1 VSSSSNAGNVKLAE
15 SPGRAGGFPT
25 LVKFSRHAKRRAK
38 LYSIEESIVEQVI
51 TEANLTDGENEIIRD
66 LPGFKYPLK
75 IIASL
80 EGEVVTVITNYP
92 LKKRDMT

>member
-1 VSSSSNAGNVKLAE
+1 MLE
-15 SPGRAGGFPT
+15 IR
-25 LVKFSRHAKRRAK
+25 FSRHAKRRAK
-38 LYSIEESIVEQVI
+38 LYSIQESIVEQVI
-51 TEANLTDGENEIIRD
+51 TEANLTDGENEIIRF

-92 LKKRDMT
+92 LKKRAMT

>member
-1 VSSSSNAGNVKLAE
+1 MLE
-15 SPGRAGGFPT
+15 I
-25 LVKFSRHAKRRAK
+25 KFSRHAKRRAK
-38 LYSIEESIVEQVI
+38 LYSIQESIVEQVI

-92 LKKRDMT
+92 LKKRAMT